1 MVMADEDLYF
11 WGMYKNKLKEKD
23 KDNKIL
29 ICAKC
34 GSKNIVKVT
43 AQEPVFVE
51 VTIPYTCNDCGY
63 QGPPKVVDFEEKQKK
78 VRK

>member
-1 MVMADEDLYF
+1 MADENLYF
-11 WGMYKNKLKEKD
+11 WGMYKNKLKG

-29 ICAKC
+29 KCAKC

-43 AQEPVFVE
+43 TQEPVFVE
-51 VTIPYTCNDCGY
+51 VTIPYRCNDCGY
-63 QGPPKVVDFEEKQKK
+63 QGPPKVVDSEEKQKK